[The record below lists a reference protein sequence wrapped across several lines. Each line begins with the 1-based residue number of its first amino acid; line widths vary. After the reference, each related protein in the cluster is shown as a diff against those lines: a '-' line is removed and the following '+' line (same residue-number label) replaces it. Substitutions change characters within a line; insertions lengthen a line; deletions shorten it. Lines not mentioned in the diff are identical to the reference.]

1 MIVVAM
7 SLFKL
12 GKWWWTDFS
21 VNGVRYRQPVR
32 DKQGRRTKDWRE
44 ALSREKELI
53 GESQAGKLAA
63 SSQQFA
69 RLLFS
74 HAVDRYIDDR
84 LPRIQPKTVQAER
97 ERARQLKKHFGP
109 TPVARITADSVLAY
123 VAERKKAGRS
133 NGTINRDLDV
143 LRGVLKRAK
152 RWYMMAEDIRPMPV
166 RHNVGRALTHD
177 EKLRLMKLAASKP
190 EWQNARLA
198 AMLALNTTMRACE
211 IRGLRWR
218 DVDLLERVLAI
229 RRSTT
234 KTDAGERVIPL
245 NSGAWTVIHES
256 RERAK
261 LLFGAE
267 PQPDW
272 YVFPHAEGLRKPD
285 PTKPMSGWRTAWR
298 NLTRAIYCPACGE
311 LQKPGE
317 QCRNKEC
324 GADISKVKSPTHG
337 LRFHDLRHHAITEL
351 AESLASD
358 QTIMSIAGHVS
369 PKMLAHYSHVRL
381 DAKRRALDALSGG
394 GSGDGYGTKSDT
406 KRPDDSM
413 PGSQMV
419 EKIGGRE
426 GVRTLG
432 LIVANDALSQLSYSP
447 TSGIH
452 FNYT

>member
-1 MIVVAM
+1 MA
-7 SLFKL
+7 LFKR

-21 VNGVRYRQPVR
+21 VNGVRYRQPIR
-32 DKQGRRTKDWRE
+32 DKEGRRTKDWRE

-53 GESQAGKLAA
+53 AEAQVGKLAP

-69 RLLFS
+69 RLAFS
-74 HAVDRYIDDR
+74 DAVDRYLADR
-84 LPRIQPKTVQAER
+84 LPRIQPKTARAEK
-97 ERARQLKKHFGP
+97 ERARLLKKYFGP
-109 TPVARITADSVLAY
+109 TPVGRITVDAVLSY
-123 VAERKKAGRS
+123 IAERKEAGMS

-152 RWYMMAEDIRPMPV
+152 RWYMMAEDIRPLPV
-166 RHNVGRALTHD
+166 RQSVGRALAHD
-177 EKLRLMKLAASKP
+177 EKLRLLKLAAAKP

-218 DVDLLERVLAI
+218 DVDLMERVLTI
-229 RRSTT
+229 RRSST

-245 NSGAWTVIHES
+245 NSGAWAVILES
-256 RERAK
+256 LERAK

-272 YVFPHAEGLRKPD
+272 FVFPHAEGLRKPD

-298 NLTRAIYCPACGE
+298 NLTRAIHCPACGQ

-317 QCRNKEC
+317 KCRNKEC

-351 AESLASD
+351 AESQASD

-369 PKMLAHYSHVRL
+369 PKMLAHYSHVRME
-381 DAKRRALDALSGG
+381 AKRKALDALSSVDS
-394 GSGDGYGTKSDT
+394 GSSYGTKHGTNPPGDSKQDSQVLKT
-406 KRPDDSM
+406 WWTRGDSNPRP
-413 PGSQMV
+413 PRCERG
-419 EKIGGRE
+419 
-426 GVRTLG
+426 
-432 LIVANDALSQLSYSP
+432 ALPAELLAHRFSP
-447 TSGIH
+447 QPL
-452 FNYT
+452 